1 MMKNFSDHAAESAM
15 EFVKE
20 WEGCRLKAYK
30 CPAGIWTIGYG
41 HTGGVQGGERITEER
56 AEELLAEDLK
66 SVQRRLAPAVEVPI
80 TAGQA
85 AALLSLA
92 FNVGV
97 GAVTGSK
104 LLRRLNQ
111 GLPEAA
117 ADEFLD
123 WTRAGGRELPGL
135 VRRRRA
141 ERDLFLR
148 EEP

>member
-1 MMKNFSDHAAESAM
+1 MKHAFNDYDPAIAVEI
-15 EFVKE
+15 VKRF
-20 WEGCRLKAYK
+20 EGLRLDAYL

-56 AEELLAEDLK
+56 AEELLMEDLK
-66 SVQRRLAPAVEVPI
+66 SVQRRLAPAVEVPV

-85 AALLSLA
+85 AALMSLA

-148 EEP
+148 G

>member
-1 MMKNFSDHAAESAM
+1 MKHAFNDYDPAIAVEI
-15 EFVKE
+15 VKRF
-20 WEGCRLKAYK
+20 EGLRLDAYL

-56 AEELLAEDLK
+56 AEELLMEDLK
-66 SVQRRLAPAVEVPI
+66 SVQRRLAPAVEVPV

-85 AALLSLA
+85 AALMSLA

-123 WTRAGGRELPGL
+123 WTRAGGQELPGL

-148 EEP
+148 EGL